1 MSLPLEELGR
11 SLNIVEGSDEFL
23 KPRNVGLMFFN
34 DSPEKFFPA
43 TQIDVVFFPEGVAG
57 NKIEEKIFR
66 GPLHHQLRDALMYL
80 RNMVVEEHVT
90 KVAGRA
96 EAERVFNYPYEAI
109 EEALVNAVY
118 HRSYEIREPIEVRV
132 NPDRIE
138 ILSYPGPDPSIS
150 LKDLYSK
157 RFVTRRYRN
166 RRIGEFL
173 KELETRLDQLPE
185 AK

>member
-1 MSLPLEELGR
+1 
-11 SLNIVEGSDEFL
+11 
-23 KPRNVGLMFFN
+23 
-34 DSPEKFFPA
+34 
-43 TQIDVVFFPEGVAG
+43 G
-57 NKIEEKIFR
+57 NKLEEKIFR
-66 GPLHHQLRDALMYL
+66 GPLHHQLRDALTYL
-80 RNMVVEEHVT
+80 RNMVVEERVT
-90 KVAGRA
+90 KIAGQA

-118 HRSYEIREPIEVRV
+118 HRSYELREPIEVRV

-150 LKDLYSK
+150 LKDLNER

-173 KELETRLDQLPE
+173 KELDLT
-185 AK
+185 